1 MHTSG
6 ETGESRG
13 AGAGVDLTLPDHL
26 PRGPRLPQLRSRH
39 EPVHLRQSHT
49 RLASAAY
56 NLEIQWIIKSDTT
69 PTVRLSFNTA
79 RSYSGQYQG
88 SAGGQ
93 YVGAGGQGQYGQY
106 GSYGYAGHNL
116 GGLQSK

>member
-1 MHTSG
+1 M
-6 ETGESRG
+6 
-13 AGAGVDLTLPDHL
+13 
-26 PRGPRLPQLRSRH
+26 
-39 EPVHLRQSHT
+39 
-49 RLASAAY
+49 Y
-56 NLEIQWIIKSDTT
+56 NLEFRWNQLEGS
-69 PTVRLSFNTA
+69 LNTKLFC
-79 RSYSGQYQG
+79 SGQYQG